1 MSSSWRPLARNIVQ
15 LASGEIPARLCG
27 IAVLLLLARTYG
39 VIIVGVYALAQSMT
53 QYSYPFI
60 DFGLRHVGARLIAR
74 YPQAGQVIV
83 KRVQKRRLLMASTI
97 LPFLLVYAMVANLP
111 PNFKVFVFVFAGISC
126 LYAVSLEWAAWGKE
140 HLGLVGFSKM
150 LVPGSIL
157 IFLLLGRGSDRLLW
171 WLIAGN
177 AFGYIVQG
185 VIFWRWW
192 RVHRPAVADVNGAI
206 PAEVQESLA
215 WKRTSVM
222 GLAWFCNLC
231 FNTIDML
238 MLGVMSN
245 AHEVGLYSAAYRI
258 MNQVLFTYY
267 LLTSIL
273 YPRLA
278 RQDVKQRVRALR
290 PKILLTLAATGA
302 VIALPLAIY
311 SREVLLIVFG
321 QKFLA
326 ATLLLSLLAWAIP
339 LDFLTSYLSNAY
351 FAWSMEKKVLVCTAI
366 GAGSNVVFNLI
377 WIPQYGAKA
386 AAVNTLISYV
396 VFLGSLALVGRYA
409 SEVGRSGQ
417 PVAASSTTD

>member
-1 MSSSWRPLARNIVQ
+1 MKASWRKLMEDIFR
-15 LASGEIPARLCG
+15 LASGQIPARLFG
-27 IAVLLLLARTYG
+27 IAVLLLLARRAG
-39 VIIVGVYALAQSMT
+39 VVMVGVYALAQTMV

-60 DFGLRHVGARLIAR
+60 DFGMRHVGVRLMAR
-74 YPQAGQVIV
+74 YPQAGREIV
-83 KRVQKRRLLMASTI
+83 ARVQKRRMLMASTV
-97 LPFLLVYAMVANLP
+97 LPFLFAYTVLANLP
-111 PNFKVFVFVFAGISC
+111 ANYKIFLFVFSAIGC
-126 LYAVSLEWAAWGKE
+126 LYALSLDWAAWGKE
-140 HLGLVGFSKM
+140 HLRLFGAAQM
-150 LVPGSIL
+150 IVPGSIL
-157 IFLLLGRGSDRLLW
+157 LFLLLGGKSERLLW
-171 WLIAGN
+171 WLVAGN
-177 AFGYIVQG
+177 TFGYVVQG

-192 RVHRPAVADVNGAI
+192 REHQPVGEANTAAL
-206 PAEVQESLA
+206 AEVRDSLA
-215 WKRTSVM
+215 WKRTSIM
-222 GLAWFCNLC
+222 GAAWFCNLA
-231 FNTIDML
+231 FNTVDML

-245 AHEVGLYSAAYRI
+245 PHEVGLYSAAYRI

-278 RQDVKQRVRALR
+278 RQEVKQRVRALR